1 MWVRLF
7 RGRLPRLFTNSFNS
21 RTRVGATSHHRPAG
35 LPHEVSIHAP
45 VWVRQE
51 GLSSMSSYE
60 GFQFTH
66 PCGCDLHQTINHEY
80 QQSFNSRTRVGATF
94 MDWLM
99 LVRRGSF
106 NSRTRVGA
114 TVSARY
120 VRGEGWVSIHA
131 PVWVRL
137 VVAGEA
143 VKNYDVS
150 IHAPVWVRQT
160 EPKPEAQ
167 EEEVSIHAPVW
178 VRRSFVGKRIFIFGF
193 NSRTRVGATPADEL
207 ATSIYTVSIHA
218 PVWVR
223 PYMTEL
229 SFWFRRFQFTHPCG
243 CDCGLV
249 TVESVDKV
257 SIHAPVWVR
266 PSGMRLGYV
275 KRWVSIHAPVWVR
288 LKSGFGTYFFLRFQF
303 THPCGCDMNKVYRMK
318 RTQMFQFTH
327 PCGCDAS
334 RFSVQP

>member
-66 PCGCDLHQTINHEY
+66 PCGCD
-80 QQSFNSRTRVGATF
+80 SVG
-94 MDWLM
+94 
-99 LVRRGSF
+99 
-106 NSRTRVGA
+106 
-114 TVSARY
+114 
-120 VRGEGWVSIHA
+120 
-131 PVWVRL
+131 P
-137 VVAGEA
+137 
-143 VKNYDVS
+143 
-150 IHAPVWVRQT
+150 VRQG
-160 EPKPEAQ
+160 
-167 EEEVSIHAPVW
+167 
-178 VRRSFVGKRIFIFGF
+178 RGMGF

-229 SFWFRRFQFTHPCG
+229 SFWCRRFQFTHPCG

-266 PSGMRLGYV
+266 RKPF
-275 KRWVSIHAPVWVR
+275 
-288 LKSGFGTYFFLRFQF
+288 FGTTVRISF
-303 THPCGCDMNKVYRMK
+303 NS
-318 RTQMFQFTH
+318 RTRVGATM
-327 PCGCDAS
+327 D
-334 RFSVQP
+334 VV